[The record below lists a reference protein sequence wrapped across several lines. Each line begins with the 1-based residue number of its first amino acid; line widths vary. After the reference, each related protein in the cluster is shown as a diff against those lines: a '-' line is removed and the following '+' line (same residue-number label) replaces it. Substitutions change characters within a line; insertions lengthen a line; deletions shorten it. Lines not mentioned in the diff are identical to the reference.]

1 MRKETPSTDVGRVL
15 IIGELRRKQTIGGRG
30 GLLQS
35 DLRFTRHKPS
45 LVINLHVA
53 LRGWEKKNHEAEQ
66 NTEPRVSVRHKLHG
80 RGLHIQTQRIQK
92 KKEKKRTLWLQEALF
107 YTYVFYIVLPDY
119 EGKRKESPSVNEVR
133 FTDSLE

>member
-53 LRGWEKKNHEAEQ
+53 LRGWGKKKNMKRNKTLNHESAFGTNCTAVACTFRRREF
-66 NTEPRVSVRHKLHG
+66 R
-80 RGLHIQTQRIQK
+80 K
-92 KKEKKRTLWLQEALF
+92 KKKRSARFGCRRPCFILMCSTSCFRIMKAN
-107 YTYVFYIVLPDY
+107 V
-119 EGKRKESPSVNEVR
+119 RSPQV
-133 FTDSLE
+133 